1 MTPGEHAAVPCTE
14 AKRSRAQSLT
24 CPVCQRDAS
33 WFGSK
38 QSEFSGRVFN
48 LARCHTCRYAFIIEP
63 RTDFDRLYDDAYYSG
78 RGADLHVDYEREMS
92 DPRTIREYEWRGVV
106 RSVETL
112 VPVSDETR
120 WLDFGAGL
128 GGLVRY
134 GRSLGIDVVG
144 YDQGYAAQRMQ
155 DRQIP
160 CLTGLEEAQQT
171 FDIVTAIE
179 VIEHSVDPIADL
191 RTMALLLRP
200 GGLLYLATGNA
211 APHRAHLED
220 WTYLAPID
228 VHVGVFEP
236 ETLAHAL
243 RRAGLEPEWPGYLP
257 GHTDIIRHKVLKALG
272 LSRRHTVERFIP
284 WPLAS
289 RIVDSRHRVSGHPV
303 GRKITSSQ
311 PA

>member
-1 MTPGEHAAVPCTE
+1 
-14 AKRSRAQSLT
+14 
-24 CPVCQRDAS
+24 
-33 WFGSK
+33 
-38 QSEFSGRVFN
+38 
-48 LARCHTCRYAFIIEP
+48 
-63 RTDFDRLYDDAYYSG
+63 
-78 RGADLHVDYEREMS
+78 MS
-92 DPRTIREYEWRGVV
+92 DPRTIRKYEWRGVV
-106 RSVETL
+106 RSLQTL
-112 VPVSDETR
+112 IPVSEKTR

-128 GGLVRY
+128 GGLVRHA
-134 GRSLGIDVVG
+134 RSLGIDVVG
-144 YDQGYAAQRMQ
+144 HDQGYAAERMR

-160 CLTGLEEAQQT
+160 CLSNLEDGRQT

-191 RTMALLLRP
+191 RTMASLLRP

-211 APHRAHLED
+211 APHCAHLED

-257 GHTDIIRHKVLKALG
+257 GHTDVIRHKVLKALG
-272 LSRRHTVERFIP
+272 FARRHAVEHLVP

-289 RIVDSRHRVSGHPV
+289 RFVDWRHRVSAHPV
-303 GRKITSSQ
+303 GRKVARSQ
-311 PA
+311 AV